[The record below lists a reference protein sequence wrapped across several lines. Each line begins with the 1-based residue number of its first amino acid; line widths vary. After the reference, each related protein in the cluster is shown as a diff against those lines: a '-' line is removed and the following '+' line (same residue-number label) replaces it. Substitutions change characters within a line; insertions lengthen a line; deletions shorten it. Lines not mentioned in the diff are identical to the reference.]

1 LDVSRPR
8 QYLRRL
14 DDDFLAGG
22 PVARGAG
29 VVAAVAAAVLVGGVV
44 GLFAAVP
51 LTALL
56 SPAPSDYSVVAIPFG
71 TTAVGG
77 LLGGL
82 AMGLSFYRKKKQR

>member
-1 LDVSRPR
+1 VSSRR

-22 PVARGAG
+22 PVARGVG
-29 VVAAVAAAVLVGGVV
+29 IVAAIAAAVLVGSMV

-56 SPAPSDYSVVAIPFG
+56 SPAPSDYGVVALPFG
-71 TTAVGG
+71 TTAIGG
-77 LLGGL
+77 VLGGL
-82 AMGLSFYRKKKQR
+82 VMGLLVHRRKRR